1 MGQPQTHMQ
10 PSSLHGADELE
21 ILRRAISGDGEAFEE
36 LLRRFGGTVRD
47 WIRRWVG
54 PAGPTDDLTHEVFMR
69 VLRSARHT
77 EPAGRILVWLL
88 RIARNLT
95 VDWHRAQG
103 VRKQYLEESVHH
115 EPTPVATPLELL
127 ERRELQEMVQAAL
140 GTLPEDMAATFLL
153 RERDG
158 LSYEEIA
165 ELLGT
170 TAKTVST
177 RLHRVRQRLQ
187 GLLAPFLR
195 DERSR
200 SKFVARPGS

>member
-1 MGQPQTHMQ
+1 MP
-10 PSSLHGADELE
+10 PSSLHHADELE
-21 ILRRAISGDGEAFEE
+21 ILRRAISGEGEAFEE
-36 LLRRFGGTVRD
+36 FLRRFGGTVRD

-54 PAGPTDDLTHEVFMR
+54 PAGPVDDLTHEVFMR
-69 VLRSARHT
+69 VLRNGPRT
-77 EPAGRILVWLL
+77 EPTGRILVWLL

-103 VRKQYLEESVHH
+103 VRKRYLEEILHK
-115 EPTPVATPLELL
+115 EPRSVATPLELL
-127 ERRELQEMVQAAL
+127 ERRELQEVVQAAL
-140 GTLPEDMAATFLL
+140 ETLPGDMAATFLL

-165 ELLGT
+165 DLLGT
-170 TAKTVST
+170 SSKTVST

-195 DERSR
+195 DQCS
-200 SKFVARPGS
+200 SPKSVSRPGS